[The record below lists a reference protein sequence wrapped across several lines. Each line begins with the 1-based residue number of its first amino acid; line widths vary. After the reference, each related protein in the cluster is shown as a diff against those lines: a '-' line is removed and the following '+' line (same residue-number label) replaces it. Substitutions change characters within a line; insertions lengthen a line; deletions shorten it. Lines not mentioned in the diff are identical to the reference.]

1 MGETV
6 FLGMGI
12 FEIVLISIA
21 IIAVGI
27 VLVMQYNSY
36 QDTKKKIHQLSE
48 FFPDESKLE
57 IVQSSVTN
65 HILSSKARLKSF
77 LDNLPA
83 RHVQEPPIVLHTDD
97 DMEETVEIPSDKEE
111 YYDVDLIRV
120 KDNSCSEAFM
130 EVVEETNAYL
140 CKNVGTSAD
149 FTLLQ
154 DICERKID
162 TLETQISNTINSPL
176 YLGLAGTFVGIIIG
190 LIGIAFNV
198 DALFNSGD
206 MSPLRNLLL
215 GVGMAMVASLFGL
228 GLMIWN
234 TSVNYKKAIVG
245 CDLNKNAYYDFLR
258 RELMPVLSNSMAS
271 SLNSLKSVLGEF
283 IGKFGHNLDAY
294 ANSAELLND
303 NIEKQHLLLVELN
316 KMDQPKLAVQIA
328 ESFKSL
334 KESSDSLGI
343 FRQYQ
348 NDLNKTVKEIEGVV
362 SHIGNIISNFDDF
375 SSNLRIVVNNQAVA
389 GELQKD
395 FKTAIEKHFPTGSE
409 AREMWRKEFDE
420 LSSDATEISKELN
433 EQLKASS
440 EYIRAFV
447 QNNQTSFESLAD
459 LKSVIESLVSYSNV
473 QANCYR
479 DLKEEIE
486 ELRKEQISAKAD
498 NSKLNADLLTAVRE
512 MISAIKTMKEK

>member
-1 MGETV
+1 
-6 FLGMGI
+6 
-12 FEIVLISIA
+12 
-21 IIAVGI
+21 
-27 VLVMQYNSY
+27 
-36 QDTKKKIHQLSE
+36 
-48 FFPDESKLE
+48 
-57 IVQSSVTN
+57 
-65 HILSSKARLKSF
+65 
-77 LDNLPA
+77 
-83 RHVQEPPIVLHTDD
+83 
-97 DMEETVEIPSDKEE
+97 
-111 YYDVDLIRV
+111 
-120 KDNSCSEAFM
+120 
-130 EVVEETNAYL
+130 
-140 CKNVGTSAD
+140 
-149 FTLLQ
+149 
-154 DICERKID
+154 
-162 TLETQISNTINSPL
+162 
-176 YLGLAGTFVGIIIG
+176 
-190 LIGIAFNV
+190 
-198 DALFNSGD
+198 
-206 MSPLRNLLL
+206 
-215 GVGMAMVASLFGL
+215 
-228 GLMIWN
+228 MIWN

-447 QNNQTSFESLAD
+447 QNNQTSFESLSD

-479 DLKEEIE
+479 DLKKEIE

>member
-1 MGETV
+1 MGTTV

-12 FEIVLISIA
+12 LEIVLIAIA
-21 IIAVGI
+21 IVAVGI
-27 VLVMQYNSY
+27 VLVMQRNAYRE
-36 QDTKKKIHQLSE
+36 TKEKIRQLSS
-48 FFPDESKLE
+48 FFPNDSKLE

-65 HILSSKARLKSF
+65 QILSSKARLKSF
-77 LDNLPA
+77 LDKIPE
-83 RHVQEPPIVLHTDD
+83 RHVPEPPVVLHTDD
-97 DMEETVEIPSDKEE
+97 DMEETIEVSSDSEE
-111 YYDVDLIRV
+111 YYDVDLVRV
-120 KDNSCSEAFM
+120 KDNSCSTAFM

-154 DICERKID
+154 DICERKIA
-162 TLETQISNTINSPL
+162 TLESQISNTINSPL

-190 LIGIAFNV
+190 LVGIAFNV

-215 GVGMAMVASLFGL
+215 GVGMAMIASLFGL

-234 TSVNYKKAIVG
+234 TSVNYKKALVG
-245 CDLNKNAYYDFLR
+245 CDQNKNAYYDFLR

-348 NDLNKTVKEIEGVV
+348 NDLNKTIEKIEGVV
-362 SHIGNIISNFDDF
+362 AYIGNIISNFEDF
-375 SSNLRIVVNNQAVA
+375 SNNLRIVVNNQAVA
-389 GELQKD
+389 VELQKD

-420 LSSDATEISKELN
+420 LSSDATEVSNELN
-433 EQLKASS
+433 EQLKAST
-440 EYIRAFV
+440 EYIRTFV

-459 LKSVIESLVSYSNV
+459 LKDVIESLVNYSNV
-473 QANCYR
+473 QANCYK
-479 DLKEEIE
+479 DLKQEIE
-486 ELRKEQISAKAD
+486 DLKKEQIKAKAD
-498 NSKLNADLLTAVRE
+498 NTKLNADLLVAVRE
-512 MISAIKTMKEK
+512 MISAVKTIKEK